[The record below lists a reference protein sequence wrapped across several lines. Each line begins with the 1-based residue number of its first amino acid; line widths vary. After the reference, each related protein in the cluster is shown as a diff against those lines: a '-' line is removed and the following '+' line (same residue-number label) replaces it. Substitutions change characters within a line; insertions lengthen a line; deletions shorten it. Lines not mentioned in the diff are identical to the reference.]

1 MGDMVVPALVCG
13 LDTWPV
19 VRRQD
24 TLPSQ
29 CLSHPG
35 VEMDA
40 GFLSPG
46 ENLDQFLLGLS
57 FVRYNVRAARYLRI
71 TDVVKSDSGNFSC
84 VASNSYGTAN
94 CTVRLIV
101 EGYFNP
107 MRLRFLEEFNVN
119 VI

>member
-19 VRRQD
+19 VRRQV

-46 ENLDQFLLGLS
+46 ENFGSVFAGFVLL
-57 FVRYNVRAARYLRI
+57 AAQNLYPIIVYSLA
-71 TDVVKSDSGNFSC
+71 N
-84 VASNSYGTAN
+84 YGPLN
-94 CTVRLIV
+94 H
-101 EGYFNP
+101 P
-107 MRLRFLEEFNVN
+107 W
-119 VI
+119 

>member
-1 MGDMVVPALVCG
+1 MVVRALVCG

-46 ENLDQFLLGLS
+46 ENFGSVFAGFVLL
-57 FVRYNVRAARYLRI
+57 AAQNLYPIIVYSLA
-71 TDVVKSDSGNFSC
+71 N
-84 VASNSYGTAN
+84 YGPLN
-94 CTVRLIV
+94 H
-101 EGYFNP
+101 P
-107 MRLRFLEEFNVN
+107 W
-119 VI
+119 